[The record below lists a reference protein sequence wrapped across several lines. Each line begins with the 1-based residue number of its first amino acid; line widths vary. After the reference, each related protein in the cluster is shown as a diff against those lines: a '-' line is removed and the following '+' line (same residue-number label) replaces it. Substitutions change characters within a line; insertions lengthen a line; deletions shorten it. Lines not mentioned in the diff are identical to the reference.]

1 MNYKEKVISL
11 WDDMDKQNW
20 NNISTYFDKNAV
32 INWHNT
38 NESFNVNEFIMA
50 NREYPGDWKIEI
62 ERLECI
68 KNLVI
73 SVVKIQL
80 QNDNNISFHASS
92 FFEFNDNKIKLLN
105 EYWGN
110 DEKAP
115 QWRIDKKIGKKIKN
129 E

>member
-1 MNYKEKVISL
+1 MSYKEKVISL
-11 WDDMDKQNW
+11 WNDIDKQNW
-20 NNISTYFDKNAV
+20 DNISTYFEKDAV
-32 INWHNT
+32 VNWHNT
-38 NESFNVNEFIMA
+38 NESFNVNEFILA

-73 SVVKIQL
+73 SVVKVQL

-115 QWRIDKKIGKKIKN
+115 QWRIDKKIGKKIK
-129 E
+129 

>member
-11 WDDMDKQNW
+11 WNDMDKQNW
-20 NNISTYFDKNAV
+20 NNISIYFEKDAV

-73 SVVKIQL
+73 SVVKVQL

-110 DEKAP
+110 DEEAP
-115 QWRIDKKIGKKIKN
+115 QWRIDKKIGRKIK
-129 E
+129 